1 MGPRFSKVVS
11 ECFTLQLVRLHSSL
25 KVIPVVVLVLSIH
38 LVRCRPLLLLPS
50 TFPSIII
57 FSNPCS
63 ARITCPKYESC
74 CLVMMAS
81 KERPGL
87 ISSNTD
93 LLVLLAVQG
102 ILSNLLQIHNSKES
116 IYLLSFTFP
125 DCPTFTTI
133 HYPGKTIALTILI
146 LVDKEISISFIILD
160 KPVIAILPR
169 VNVILISPAHCPFLS
184 ILEQRNL

>member
-1 MGPRFSKVVS
+1 MY
-11 ECFTLQLVRLHSSL
+11 FTFCYVPSIRVRLLVTAWTNSLHSDLLLVRSHSSL

-116 IYLLSFTFP
+116 IF
-125 DCPTFTTI
+125 
-133 HYPGKTIALTILI
+133 
-146 LVDKEISISFIILD
+146 
-160 KPVIAILPR
+160 
-169 VNVILISPAHCPFLS
+169 FLS
-184 ILEQRNL
+184 HFLIVQLSQPYITPGRPLPLLFLSWLTKKYLYPSLSWINRSLQFFLG